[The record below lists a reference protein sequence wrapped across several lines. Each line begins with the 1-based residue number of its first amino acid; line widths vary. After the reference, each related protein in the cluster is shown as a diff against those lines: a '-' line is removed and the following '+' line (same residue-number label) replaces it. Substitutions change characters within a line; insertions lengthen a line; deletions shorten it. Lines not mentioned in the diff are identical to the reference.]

1 MAGVVLIL
9 LSLPLREGIMSAT
22 AKAEDTIAGLPRNG
36 NFYREARR
44 TLRSFCPQA
53 VLNWREARYYAR
65 YGEVE
70 LHLLEFLCQRHRDAI
85 DVGAN
90 DGSYVHYLRRHARRV
105 IAFEPMPTFARML
118 RRKFRRGVIVESVA
132 LSDAAGTVS
141 LCMPVVDGAVVTG
154 CSTISSAASA
164 VYPAHRAIEVPMDR
178 LDNVYGGDVGF
189 IKIDVEGHQQAVL
202 DGAVETIRRCR
213 PRMLVEVEERLSPG
227 GLALAQAYFKELGY
241 RGYYVHD
248 GSLKPIDQFSIAHLQ
263 KPSNLPELTAPL
275 EQRQRFG
282 QYLYNF
288 IFLPPDEP
296 TETPRR
302 LSDRLSRL

>member
-1 MAGVVLIL
+1 
-9 LSLPLREGIMSAT
+9 MSAT
-22 AKAEDTIAGLPRNG
+22 AKAEGPIAGLPRTG

-70 LHLLEFLCQRHRDAI
+70 LHLLEFLCQRDRDAI

-105 IAFEPMPTFARML
+105 IAFEPMPAFAGML
-118 RRKFRRGVIVESVA
+118 RRKFRRGVVVESVA

-141 LCMPVVDGAVVTG
+141 LRMPVVDGAVVSG

-178 LDNVYGGDVGF
+178 LDNVYGGNVGF

-202 DGAVETIRRCR
+202 DGAVATIRRCR
-213 PRMLVEVEERLSPG
+213 PRLLVEVEERLSPG
-227 GLALAQAYFKELGY
+227 GLTLAKAFFKELGY

-248 GSLKPIDQFSIAHLQ
+248 RSLKPIDQFSIARLQ
-263 KPSNLPELTAPL
+263 KPSNLPDLTAPL

-296 TETPRR
+296 TETLRR
-302 LSDRLSRL
+302 LSERLSRL

>member
-1 MAGVVLIL
+1 
-9 LSLPLREGIMSAT
+9 MSAT
-22 AKAEDTIAGLPRNG
+22 AKAQGPIAGFPGNG
-36 NFYREARR
+36 TFYREARR
-44 TLRSFCPQA
+44 ALRSLCPQA

-70 LHLLEFLCQRHRDAI
+70 LHLLEFLCHRDRDAI

-90 DGSYVHYLRRHARRV
+90 DGSYVHYLRRYARRV
-105 IAFEPMPTFARML
+105 IAFEPMPALAHML
-118 RRKFRRGVIVESVA
+118 RRKFRRGVVVESLA
-132 LSDAAGTVS
+132 LSDAAGRVS
-141 LCMPVVDGAVVTG
+141 LCMPVVDGAVVNG

-202 DGAVETIRRCR
+202 DGAVATIRRCQ
-213 PRMLVEVEERLSPG
+213 PRMLVEAEERLSPG
-227 GLALAQAYFKELGY
+227 GLARAKAYFKPLGY

-248 GSLKPIDQFSIAHLQ
+248 GRLEPVDQFSIARLQ
-263 KPSNLPELTAPL
+263 KPSNLPDLTAPL
-275 EQRQRFG
+275 EQRKRFG

-296 TETPRR
+296 TETLRR

>member
-1 MAGVVLIL
+1 MARPVLIL
-9 LSLPLREGIMSAT
+9 LSLPLREAIMNAT
-22 AKAEDTIAGLPRNG
+22 AKAQGPIAGFPGNG
-36 NFYREARR
+36 TFYREARR
-44 TLRSFCPQA
+44 TLRSLCPQA

-70 LHLLEFLCQRHRDAI
+70 LHLLEFLCHRDRDAI

-90 DGSYVHYLRRHARRV
+90 DGSYVHYLRRYVRRV
-105 IAFEPMPTFARML
+105 IAFEPMPALAHML
-118 RRKFRRGVIVESVA
+118 RRKFRRGVVVESLA
-132 LSDAAGTVS
+132 LSDAAGRVS
-141 LCMPVVDGAVVTG
+141 LCMPVVDGAVVNG

-178 LDNVYGGDVGF
+178 LDDVYGGDVGF

-202 DGAVETIRRCR
+202 DGAVATIRRCQ
-213 PRMLVEVEERLSPG
+213 PRMLVEAEERLSPG
-227 GLALAQAYFKELGY
+227 GLARAKAYFKPLGY

-248 GSLKPIDQFSIAHLQ
+248 GRLEPVDQFSIARLQ
-263 KPSNLPELTAPL
+263 KPSNLPDLTAPL
-275 EQRQRFG
+275 EQRKRFG

-296 TETPRR
+296 TETLRR